1 MEVIL
6 ILKKEG
12 RKEERREGRKE
23 GREEGREERRK
34 DREGTGQGKN
44 KKKNYR
50 DRVLTSESGNWE
62 IYPALPRTHC
72 RWPWDFW
79 VSLSRSNSVIGPDH
93 VKFPSSFNNLPSPN
107 EL

>member
-1 MEVIL
+1 M
-6 ILKKEG
+6 KEG
-12 RKEERREGRKE
+12 RKGGRKEGRKE
-23 GREEGREERRK
+23 GRKGKGR
-34 DREGTGQGKN
+34 GKE
-44 KKKNYR
+44 KTRKKNYR